1 MNKYQCVTMLT
12 QLTQLLSLFPSDITM
27 SSSSS
32 WTVPFL
38 FFFLLFLVLLLIF
51 FYKKLNK
58 EAEGEYTIRR
68 IVYKEGGVRDRVR
81 GAALAL
87 ETRLGVQLWPRSE
100 SDEDGEEM
108 QDMEDE
114 EGKVEE
120 GDSQGCDSE
129 GGDQEDSEEGNQE
142 QGEGGDT
149 SDDKSSLEGAE
160 AEEQTRLTDEP
171 EKGEEKEEKDGD
183 GKGEASGGPGLLI
196 DLHQFSGSAIWSEE
210 GGCVSKESDVTAL

>member
-1 MNKYQCVTMLT
+1 MLT
-12 QLTQLLSLFPSDITM
+12 QLTQLSSLFPTDMTE
-27 SSSSS
+27 SSSSAV
-32 WTVPFL
+32 TVPVL
-38 FFFLLFLVLLLIF
+38 FVCLLVLVLLLVL
-51 FYKKLNK
+51 FYKILNK

-100 SDEDGEEM
+100 SEEDGEEM

-114 EGKVEE
+114 EGRVEE
-120 GDSQGCDSE
+120 GDSQGYDSE
-129 GGDQEDSEEGNQE
+129 GGDQEDSEGGNQE

-149 SDDKSSLEGAE
+149 SGDNSSLEDSE
-160 AEEQTRLTDEP
+160 AGERTRLTDEP
-171 EKGEEKEEKDGD
+171 EKGEEKEEKDGE
-183 GKGEASGGPGLLI
+183 GKGEASGGAGLLI

-210 GGCVSKESDVTAL
+210 GASVSKESDVTAL

>member
-1 MNKYQCVTMLT
+1 MTE
-12 QLTQLLSLFPSDITM
+12 
-27 SSSSS
+27 SSSSTV
-32 WTVPFL
+32 TVPI
-38 FFFLLFLVLLLIF
+38 LLVCLLVLVLLLIV
-51 FYKKLNK
+51 FYKILNK

-100 SDEDGEEM
+100 SEEDGEEM

-114 EGKVEE
+114 EGRVEE
-120 GDSQGCDSE
+120 GDSQGYDSE
-129 GGDQEDSEEGNQE
+129 GGDQEDSEGGNQE

-149 SDDKSSLEGAE
+149 SDDNSSLEDSE
-160 AEEQTRLTDEP
+160 AGEQTRLTEEP
-171 EKGEEKEEKDGD
+171 EKGEEKEEKDGE

-210 GGCVSKESDVTAL
+210 GASVSKESDVTALWEQNDRENSYTD